1 MPPTWLTVV
10 AWVALALAFATAAG
24 ILYDIYGRGYRQKMG
39 VMEAVWPVTA
49 LYFGPLAWLG
59 YRRWGRLNSPRY
71 QEQARA
77 EPDYGEP
84 VSVGIGVSHC
94 GAGCT
99 LGDIVGAWLVFAAG
113 WELLG
118 LALPAEYI
126 ADFSLAFALGIAFQ
140 YFSIAP
146 MRGLGVRDGIIA
158 ALKADTLSLTAFEVG
173 LFGWMA
179 VMQLVL
185 FREPHLTPD
194 HAAYWLLMQIGMIL
208 GFATA
213 YPVNVWLIRRGI
225 KEAM

>member
-1 MPPTWLTVV
+1 MPPTWLTII
-10 AWVALALAFATAAG
+10 AWVSLAVAFITAG
-24 ILYDIYGRGYRQKMG
+24 VILYDIYGQGNRQKMG

-49 LYFGPLAWLG
+49 LYFGPLAWWG
-59 YRRWGRLNSPRY
+59 YRRWGRLNSRHY
-71 QEQARA
+71 QQQTGR

-84 VSVGIGVSHC
+84 VSVAVGVSHC

-99 LGDIVGAWLVFAAG
+99 LGDIIGAWIVFAAAF
-113 WELLG
+113 ELLG

-126 ADFSLAFALGIAFQ
+126 ADFTLAFTLGIAFQ
-140 YFSIAP
+140 YFAIAP
-146 MRGLGVRDGIIA
+146 MRGLGVRDGLIA
-158 ALKADTLSLTAFEVG
+158 ALKADTLSLTAFEIG

-179 VMQLVL
+179 LMQLV
-185 FREPHLTPD
+185 FFSGPHLKPD

>member
-1 MPPTWLTVV
+1 VPPTWLTII
-10 AWVALALAFATAAG
+10 AWVSLAIAFATCGLIAF
-24 ILYDIYGRGYRQKMG
+24 DIFARGYRQKMG
-39 VMEAVWPVTA
+39 VMDAVWPVTA
-49 LYFGPLAWLG
+49 LYFGPLAWWG
-59 YRRWGRLNSPRY
+59 YHRWGRVNSPAY
-71 QEQARA
+71 QQQTGAQ
-77 EPDYGEP
+77 PHYGER

-99 LGDIVGAWLVFAAG
+99 LGDIIGAWIVFAIS

-126 ADFSLAFALGIAFQ
+126 ADFTLAFILGIAFQ
-140 YFSIAP
+140 YFAIAP
-146 MRGLGVRDGIIA
+146 MRNLGLRDGIIA
-158 ALKADTLSLTAFEVG
+158 ALKADTLSLTSFEIG

-179 VMQLVL
+179 IIQLVM
-185 FREPHLTPD
+185 FTDPHLKPD